1 MAKTLVI
8 YYSRRGQNYVEGEIK
23 ELAKGN
29 TEFVVEYIREAVDA
43 DVFEIQT
50 VKAYAIDYKQ
60 CGKEAYAEYK
70 EIARPLLK
78 QYIDSV
84 AAYDC
89 IVVAGPS
96 WCGTYPMAVLTQLER
111 LDFTGKKVFPVITH
125 EGSGLCNAPKTL
137 EKCCKGATLCDGLA
151 IRGIYAKSSKEEIMN
166 WAINH
171 LLEV

>member
-60 CGKEAYAEYK
+60 
-70 EIARPLLK
+70 
-78 QYIDSV
+78 
-84 AAYDC
+84 
-89 IVVAGPS
+89 
-96 WCGTYPMAVLTQLER
+96 
-111 LDFTGKKVFPVITH
+111 
-125 EGSGLCNAPKTL
+125 
-137 EKCCKGATLCDGLA
+137 
-151 IRGIYAKSSKEEIMN
+151 
-166 WAINH
+166 
-171 LLEV
+171 

>member
-1 MAKTLVI
+1 M
-8 YYSRRGQNYVEGEIK
+8 
-23 ELAKGN
+23 
-29 TEFVVEYIREAVDA
+29 
-43 DVFEIQT
+43 
-50 VKAYAIDYKQ
+50 
-60 CGKEAYAEYK
+60 EYK
-70 EIARPLLK
+70 ENARPLLK

-84 AAYDC
+84 ADYDC